1 MVWFVSDGLETM
13 WKVTAKVEA
22 LSRNV
27 LQVTEEI
34 IVSKL
39 GVELWGS

>member
-1 MVWFVSDGLETM
+1 M

-27 LQVTEEI
+27 LLVTEAI
-34 IVSKL
+34 IVSRL
-39 GVELWGS
+39 GVELWSS